1 MQPVATRS
9 IAVAGPASAAL
20 RHRSART
27 SAAPFVCLGCRSVQR
42 RQPQHR
48 RPFSATTST
57 QTDLRS
63 GLTKLTSRRLIS
75 VSGPDAS
82 KFLQG
87 VITNNI
93 TAPHNANG
101 FYTGFL
107 TAQGRVVHDVIIYP
121 DELGPEPGKQSFLIE
136 VDANEAVTLHKH
148 IKRYKLRSKF
158 NLKLLEPEERA
169 LYHTW
174 NDVADESGGP
184 WSKLVDEVQK
194 DGSAK
199 AVPDP
204 RVPAFGSRVIVNQAS
219 SSSSSPLSTGDLTPE
234 STYHLRRFL
243 LGIPE
248 GQSEIIS
255 GTALPLE
262 SNMDVMNGIDFRKG
276 CYVGQELTIRT
287 KHRGV
292 VRKRILPC
300 VLYSGDA
307 APEIPDDGP
316 GQLEALEKLLKPEV
330 EEGVNA
336 EIIPQGASIDKVD
349 KKSRSAPGKWLR
361 GIGNVGLALCRLEVM
376 TDTVLP
382 GETPGMYS
390 PEQDFVVSV
399 GGEEGS
405 EVEAKK
411 VKVKAFVPFW
421 LRDVW
426 RIEAEKAEEE
436 RRMREEL
443 LRDRDIDV
451 E

>member
-1 MQPVATRS
+1 MQPATRS

-20 RHRSART
+20 RHRSAR
-27 SAAPFVCLGCRSVQR
+27 AATTPFVCLGCGSVQR
-42 RQPQHR
+42 RQQQR
-48 RPFSATTST
+48 RPFSATIST

-93 TAPHNANG
+93 SAPHNANG

-136 VDANEAVTLHKH
+136 VDADEAVTLHKH

-158 NLKLLEPEERA
+158 NLNLLGPEERA
-169 LYHTW
+169 LYHSW
-174 NDVADESGGP
+174 NHVDQSGP
-184 WSKLVDEVQK
+184 WNKLVDELQK
-194 DGSAK
+194 EGNAR

-204 RVPAFGSRVIVNQAS
+204 RVPAFGSRVIVNQT
-219 SSSSSPLSTGDLTPE
+219 SSSSPLADDDLTPE
-234 STYHLRRFL
+234 SSYHLRRFL
-243 LGIPE
+243 FGIPE
-248 GQSEIIS
+248 GQAEIIS

-300 VLYSGDA
+300 ILYSKGA
-307 APEIPDDGP
+307 APEIPADGP

-330 EEGVNA
+330 EEGVKA
-336 EIIPQGASIDKVD
+336 EMIPQGASIDKVD

-390 PEQDFVVSV
+390 PEQDFVVSL

-421 LRDVW
+421 LKDVW

-443 LRDRDIDV
+443 LRDRESDA

>member
-1 MQPVATRS
+1 MQRK
-9 IAVAGPASAAL
+9 
-20 RHRSART
+20 
-27 SAAPFVCLGCRSVQR
+27 Q
-42 RQPQHR
+42 QR
-48 RPFSATTST
+48 RPFSGTVST
-57 QTDLRS
+57 QTDLRA

-93 TAPHNANG
+93 NAPHNANG

-121 DELGPEPGKQSFLIE
+121 DDLGPEPGKQSFLIE
-136 VDANEAVTLHKH
+136 VDADEAATLHKH

-158 NLKLLEPEERA
+158 NLKLLDPEERA
-169 LYHTW
+169 LYHSW
-174 NDVADESGGP
+174 NDVDQAGP
-184 WSKLVDEVQK
+184 RTKLIDEVQK
-194 DGSAK
+194 DGNAR

-204 RVPAFGSRVIVNQAS
+204 RVPAFGSRLVVSQT
-219 SSSSSPLSTGDLTPE
+219 SSSSPLTDGDLTPE
-234 STYHLRRFL
+234 SSYHLRRFL

-300 VLYSGDA
+300 ILYSEGA
-307 APEIPDDGP
+307 APEIPADGP
-316 GQLEALEKLLKPEV
+316 GQLGALEKLLKPEV
-330 EEGVNA
+330 EQGVKA
-336 EIIPQGASIDKVD
+336 EMIPQGASIDKVD

-382 GETPGMYS
+382 GETPGTYS
-390 PEQDFVVSV
+390 PQQEFVVSL
-399 GGEEGS
+399 GGEEGG

-443 LRDRDIDV
+443 LRDRGLDV